1 MSTPLGVG
9 IYGAGSVSVE
19 HIRAYQKNPAT
30 EVVAVC
36 SRTIEGAEARIRD
49 LGLAAKAFDDYDAM
63 LDDPAVSIVSI
74 CTPPHLHAAG
84 AIKAARAGKH
94 VLVEKPIGL
103 SLEQLVAMR
112 AAVAEN
118 RVKSVASF
126 VLRWNPLIETTKALL
141 ADDAIGRPIL
151 IEVDYWNYDR
161 RGTREVYHGNQKAT
175 VGSAFLTGGCHAVDT
190 ARWLLGCEAVEVTAY
205 STRASEFFEFDP
217 SIVALVKFENGCI
230 AKFSTCLEAPIPY
243 VFNLEIL
250 GQKGAIRNNTLFS
263 HKLPG
268 QTGFATIPTVI
279 PGSADV
285 ATHPFQSEID
295 HFVRCIQDDVES
307 HVNIADAVRTHEIC
321 LAADLSAAE
330 GRAVRLPLAP
340 GGDFPSS

>member
-1 MSTPLGVG
+1 MVTPLGVG
-9 IYGAGSVSVE
+9 IYGAGHVSVE
-19 HIRAYQKNPAT
+19 HIRAYQQDPAT
-30 EVVAVC
+30 EVLAVC
-36 SRTIEGAEARIRD
+36 SRTLQGAAARIAER
-49 LGLAAKAFDDYDAM
+49 GLTARAYDDYDAM
-63 LDDPAVSIVSI
+63 LADPAISIVSI
-74 CTPPHLHAAG
+74 CTPHELHASG

-103 SLEQLVAMR
+103 SLEQLVEMR
-112 AAVAEN
+112 AAVADN

-141 ADDAIGRPIL
+141 ADEAIGRPIL

-161 RGTREVYHGNQKAT
+161 QGTRGVYRGNQKAT
-175 VGSAFLTGGCHAVDT
+175 AGSAFLTGGCHAVDT
-190 ARWLLGCEAVEVTAY
+190 ARWLLGCDAVEVTAY
-205 STRASEFFEFDP
+205 STRASAFFEFDP

-250 GQKGAIRNNTLFS
+250 GEKGGIRNNTLFS

-268 QTGFATIPTVI
+268 QTDFATIPTVI

-285 ATHPFQSEID
+285 ATHPFRSEIN
-295 HFVRCIQDDVES
+295 HFVDCILNDVES
-307 HVNIADAVRTHEIC
+307 HVNIADAVKTHEIC

-330 GRAVRLPLAP
+330 GRSVRLPLAP
-340 GGDFPSS
+340 